1 MIYFFGLFPQQESK
15 EKEWMQNPNHDS
27 SLPSI
32 SKQIFNFIVSRSAF
46 LNMWLLILKKKN
58 LLKIMSNSV
67 EVEAERR
74 MCKGRGKKQQKQSQG
89 TEKLN
94 RDFSWVRREY
104 SLLG

>member
-46 LNMWLLILKKKN
+46 LNMWLLILKKK
-58 LLKIMSNSV
+58 LLKNYVSV
-67 EVEAERR
+67 EVGAERR

-94 RDFSWVRREY
+94 RVFSWVRREY

>member
-46 LNMWLLILKKKN
+46 LNMWLLILKKKT
-58 LLKIMSNSV
+58 S
-67 EVEAERR
+67 
-74 MCKGRGKKQQKQSQG
+74 
-89 TEKLN
+89 
-94 RDFSWVRREY
+94 
-104 SLLG
+104 